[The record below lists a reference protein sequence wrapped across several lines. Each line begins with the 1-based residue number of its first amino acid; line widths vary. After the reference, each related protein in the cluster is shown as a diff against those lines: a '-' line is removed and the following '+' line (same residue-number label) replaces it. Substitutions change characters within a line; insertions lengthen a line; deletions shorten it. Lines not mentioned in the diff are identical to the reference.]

1 MKISKSE
8 IDKMIKEEFQ
18 KMLEKKKLST
28 RLNQINEEIEK
39 MDQEDASLNEVEADG
54 MQKTQS
60 ATGLV
65 PGKQPGVK
73 FEKIGTHLKEDEEE
87 GTAIEDTIASE
98 VPAAETT
105 ETEVAPMGEFEAKFA
120 ALGKILDAKLAG
132 GEVTDDITDDVTG
145 LETAGE
151 EGAEDFEEVEVQA
164 DSDASTGEEGASD
177 EDTVEVD
184 ENKGATT
191 PVAVHQESVDEPLEG
206 HSVAQEATA
215 DTVNDNMEKDTH
227 VKEGKEKTADVVNES
242 AKKNAEVITEAKTTK
257 GNIFTEGL
265 EKNRKAAL
273 LEELNRMKKFAG
285 LSKDEE

>member
-39 MDQEDASLNEVEADG
+39 MDQEDASLNEVEASG

-65 PGKQPGVK
+65 PGEQPGVK
-73 FEKIGTHLKEDEEE
+73 FEKIGTHLKEDEE
-87 GTAIEDTIASE
+87 GNAIEDTMASE
-98 VPAAETT
+98 APATET

-132 GEVTDDITDDVTG
+132 GEVADDITDDVTDM
-145 LETAGE
+145 ETAGE
-151 EGAEDFEEVEVQA
+151 EGAEDFEEVEVQN
-164 DSDASTGEEGASD
+164 DSNLSSGEEGADD

-184 ENKGATT
+184 ENKGAAA
-191 PVAVHQESVDEPLEG
+191 PVAVHQESVDEPIEG
-206 HSVAQEATA
+206 ESPVQQATA

-227 VKEGKEKTADVVNES
+227 VKEGKEKSAEVVNEG
-242 AKKNAEVITEAKTTK
+242 KKKDATVITEAKTTK

-265 EKNRKAAL
+265 EAKRKSAL